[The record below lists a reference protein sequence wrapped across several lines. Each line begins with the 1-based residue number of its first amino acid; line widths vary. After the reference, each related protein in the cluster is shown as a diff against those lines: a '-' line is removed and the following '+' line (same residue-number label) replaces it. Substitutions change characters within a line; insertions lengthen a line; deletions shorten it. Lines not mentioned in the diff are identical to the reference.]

1 MDNMTIQIDSQHS
14 WTGFYQK
21 LADKLLAYRNDR
33 QTLISMLNDAYSR
46 TGMQLPK
53 LEADELNDIDPFTVF
68 GLFNKGITDANRR
81 KIIAV
86 IAEVFDIGADQP
98 TDFEGIPVLNNLN
111 ATFYAFANDER
122 RSEHDIDNLWSV
134 FEAELALDADDSEEN
149 RKAFVDAFDATVIQF
164 SLGWKLTMGLYWAR
178 PYSFISLDSR
188 NRWFMADVAKAGSAI
203 ANAVPKEKDS
213 PVHDGER
220 YLAICDTIK
229 SELGSEEC
237 SYTNFPSLTAAAF
250 VESER
255 VNQERKAAEKAAAV
269 KAEENALGDEGVRT
283 THYWTYSPGDGAAR
297 WDDFYARGIMG
308 IGWSKLGNVEQYAS
322 KEDIR
327 KSLRTLYSSKFSQKN
342 SALALWQFSRELKP
356 GDIVFAKRG
365 RSVIIGRGIVE
376 GAYQFDDNGDS
387 YPNIRKVRWT
397 HSGEWQTEDLLAMK
411 TLTDITAYPNLV
423 AKLDSFFEDD
433 DGEPDEASG
442 AVEYPAYTP
451 EDFLSEVYMDAERYG
466 TLANVLRAK
475 KNIILQGAPGVGKT
489 FAAKRLA
496 YSMMGV
502 KDAERVMMVQFH
514 QSYSYEDFIEGFRPN
529 AQGFDLEKGTFYSF
543 CKKAQDDSDNDYFFI
558 IDEINRGNL
567 SKIFGELFMLIE
579 NDKRGP
585 RNTLQLLYSHELFYV
600 PSNVYLIGMMNT
612 ADRSLAMLDYA
623 LRRRFAFFE
632 LRPAF
637 DTESF
642 AAYQEGF
649 ASEKFDRLVACVV
662 KLNEAI
668 ASDESL
674 GDGFCIGH
682 SYFCRMSP
690 DDVTDEKLS
699 EIVDYE
705 LVPMLREYWFDEP
718 SKVDDWADKLHRSIQ

>member
-1 MDNMTIQIDSQHS
+1 MTSTKFTWIS
-14 WTGFYQK
+14 FYK
-21 LADKLLAYRNDR
+21 ELSDKLLTYRDR
-33 QTLISMLNDAYSR
+33 RDDLINKLATVYESI
-46 TGMQLPK
+46 GMSLPK
-53 LEADELNDIDPFTVF
+53 LEADELQDIDPFTVF
-68 GLFNKGITDANRR
+68 GLFNKGIKDANRK
-81 KIIAV
+81 KIVAG
-86 IAEVFDIGADQP
+86 IAEAFDVRADQP

-111 ATFYAFANDER
+111 ATFYAFSGDDR
-122 RSEHDIDNLWSV
+122 RGENDIDNLWHV
-134 FEAELALDADDSEEN
+134 FEAELALAADDNEET
-149 RKAFVDAFDATVIQF
+149 RKAFVEAFDTTVIQF
-164 SLGWKLTMGLYWAR
+164 TLGWKLTMGLYWAR
-178 PYSFISLDSR
+178 PYNFISLDSR
-188 NRWFMADVAKAGSAI
+188 NRWFMADVAKAGSTI
-203 ANAVPKEKDS
+203 TGIVPKEKDS
-213 PVHDGER
+213 PIHDGER

-237 SYTNFPSLTAAAF
+237 PYADFPSLTAAAF

-255 VNQERKAAEKAAAV
+255 VNREKKVAEKAAAE
-269 KAEENALGDEGVRT
+269 KAEENSLGDEGVKT

-297 WDDFYARGIMG
+297 WDDFYARGVMG
-308 IGWSKLGNVEQYAS
+308 VGWSKLGNVEKYAS

-327 KSLRTLYSSKFSQKN
+327 KNLRTLYSSKYSQKN
-342 SALALWQFSRELKP
+342 SALALWQFSREIKP
-356 GDIVFAKRG
+356 GDVVFAKRG

-376 GAYQFDDNGDS
+376 GDYQFDENGDS
-387 YPNIRKVRWT
+387 YPNIRRVRWT
-397 HSGEWQTEDLLAMK
+397 NRGERHTEDLLAMK
-411 TLTDITAYPNLV
+411 TLTDITAYPDLV
-423 AKLDSFFEDD
+423 EKLNSFFEDEG
-433 DGEPDEASG
+433 GEVEEDTEE
-442 AVEYPAYTP
+442 VEYPAYTS
-451 EDFLSEVYMDAERYG
+451 EDFLSEVYMDGERYR
-466 TLANVLRAK
+466 TLVNVLRAK

-514 QSYSYEDFIEGFRPN
+514 QSYGYEDFIEGFRPN
-529 AQGFDLEKGTFYSF
+529 ARGFDLEKGAFYNF
-543 CKKAQDDSDNDYFFI
+543 CKNAKDDSDNDYFFI

-623 LRRRFAFFE
+623 LRRRFAFFD

-637 DTESF
+637 DAEGF
-642 AAYQEGF
+642 IAYQEGL
-649 ASEKFDRLVACVV
+649 ASEKFDRLISCVV

-690 DDVTDEKLS
+690 DDVTDDKLS
-699 EIVDYE
+699 AIVNYE

-718 SKVDDWADKLHRSIQ
+718 TKVDEWAGKLRRSIR

>member
-237 SYTNFPSLTAAAF
+237 SYTDFPSLTAAAF

-411 TLTDITAYPNLV
+411 TLTDITAYPNFV

-529 AQGFDLEKGTFYSF
+529 AHGFDLEKGTFYSF